1 MPSHYA
7 NKAKKTGSK
16 KIQRPSKPRGVNMK
30 KGKYCK

>member
-7 NKAKKTGSK
+7 NKAKQTGSK
-16 KIQRPSKPRGVNMK
+16 KMPRQRKTPGVNMK